1 MSLVVYMDVDNFSGG
16 EDRGSRIRKWVLI
29 VVEEMEVDVGVKSF
43 FEEERGWEG
52 FGVWVR
58 IRFY

>member
-1 MSLVVYMDVDNFSGG
+1 MDVDNFSGG
-16 EDRGSRIRKWVLI
+16 EDRGSGIRKWVLI